1 MPCAIFRT
9 SHVIYSP
16 QAPNY
21 LLRFVFLQLVSQ
33 SLIQVGGSEPSF
45 SAPAAEIVD
54 FFEARNEALFNIGG
68 YLSLL
73 SFIPLLGFIASLRA
87 AMRVGEGD
95 AGWLTF
101 VATGAGLLF
110 LALLAAG
117 GFWHHAVFRLD
128 GLDPQISRLLFD
140 LGNFNFANMWVVMG
154 TLVLAVGLSAIWQ
167 GTFPKWLGWSGVVV
181 GIGLILARIFWTET
195 IAFTPYVLF
204 WVWLIAVCVVIF
216 RRAKVEPDDAA

>member
-1 MPCAIFRT
+1 MEQKRLQQAGAIGG
-9 SHVIYSP
+9 V
-16 QAPNY
+16 
-21 LLRFVFLQLVSQ
+21 LFVVLQLVSQ

-45 SAPAAEIVD
+45 SAQAAEIVD

-87 AMRVGEGD
+87 AMRVEGHE

-110 LALLAAG
+110 LALLAGG

-181 GIGLILARIFWTET
+181 GIGLILARIFWTEM

-216 RRAKVEPDDAA
+216 RRANVEPTTQPS